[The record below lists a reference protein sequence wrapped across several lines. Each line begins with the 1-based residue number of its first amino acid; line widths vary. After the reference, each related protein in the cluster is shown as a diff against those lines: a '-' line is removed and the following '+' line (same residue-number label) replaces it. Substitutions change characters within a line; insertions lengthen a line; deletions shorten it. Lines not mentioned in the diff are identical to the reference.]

1 MAYNLIVKSL
11 AENDIRRIVE
21 WYANQSEQ
29 LPSKFLLK
37 LDSEFNSITK
47 NPEHY
52 QKRYNQIRIRF
63 LSKFPYGIYYTI
75 QQDTVF
81 VHAVL
86 HTKRNPLTGIKRV

>member
-29 LPSKFLLK
+29 LLSKFLSK
-37 LDSEFNSITK
+37 LNTGFDSITK

-52 QKRYNQIRIRF
+52 QKRFNQIRIHF

-86 HTKRNPLTGIKRV
+86 HTKRDPLIGIKRV